1 MPATGPMSLSSKVP
15 GKASAMRTHLLIAL
29 AIKIT
34 TTLALW
40 HLGKLVARNGS
51 TLMIVM
57 TTWNALLTY
66 VAMMESWVTV
76 TGMTVSQK
84 VAAGQ

>member
-1 MPATGPMSLSSKVP
+1 MPATGPMSLSSKMP
-15 GKASAMRTHLLIAL
+15 GKASAMRTTLIAL

-34 TTLALW
+34 TTLAFW

-51 TLMIVM
+51 TQMIVM

-66 VAMMESWVTV
+66 VAMMESWVTI